1 MIATWVPVMVS
12 SWFEGQRLTSY
23 LLDNHPATW
32 SRLTHV
38 PWLGP
43 GGQNS
48 FRFLPW
54 LYSRDDL
61 GDPVVASLKQE
72 HRDFLRWWLTVF
84 VSYLVVLPVLLW

>member
-1 MIATWVPVMVS
+1 
-12 SWFEGQRLTSY
+12 
-23 LLDNHPATW
+23 
-32 SRLTHV
+32 
-38 PWLGP
+38 LGP

-48 FRFLPW
+48 VRFLPW